1 MDLHQ
6 LSAGSK
12 SNVHEGA
19 HARHDGTLHGRWLVV
34 ARSAWIA
41 LALVELALF
50 IGGIFAY
57 ATQLQTVCANTIHT
71 TCNFWQPTPGNVRA
85 LAHLGISLG
94 AYTTYF
100 LTVDIL
106 VSLVFWAVGVLIF
119 WRKSDTWIGLFVSLV
134 LVMFG
139 AAGISDTL
147 NTAFQALYAEPAVAL
162 LLVLLTYIQYS
173 ALAAFLLTFPDG
185 RFVPRWSCVVIA
197 LWIIQD
203 VFFQLPSPFNVSF
216 WPLPL
221 FAAELLL
228 TWGSTLAIQVIRYVR
243 VYDIT
248 KRQQTKWLLFGVAIF
263 LLLETLDL
271 SVGNL
276 VPGLSA
282 PDSIY
287 QLVNGTVTAL
297 LFVTIPLAIGVAILR
312 YRLWDIDLIIN
323 RTLVYGALSAS
334 VIGMYVLVVVYLGA
348 LLRTGN
354 NPVISLVA
362 TGLVAVLF
370 QPLRSLLQRAI
381 NRLMYGERDDPYAVL
396 ARLGSRLEA
405 TLVPEKVLPTIV
417 ETVA

>member
-1 MDLHQ
+1 MH
-6 LSAGSK
+6 
-12 SNVHEGA
+12 
-19 HARHDGTLHGRWLVV
+19 
-34 ARSAWIA
+34 I
-41 LALVELALF
+41 
-50 IGGIFAY
+50 
-57 ATQLQTVCANTIHT
+57 
-71 TCNFWQPTPGNVRA
+71 
-85 LAHLGISLG
+85 
-94 AYTTYF
+94 
-100 LTVDIL
+100 
-106 VSLVFWAVGVLIF
+106 
-119 WRKSDTWIGLFVSLV
+119 
-134 LVMFG
+134 
-139 AAGISDTL
+139 
-147 NTAFQALYAEPAVAL
+147 
-162 LLVLLTYIQYS
+162 
-173 ALAAFLLTFPDG
+173 
-185 RFVPRWSCVVIA
+185 
-197 LWIIQD
+197 
-203 VFFQLPSPFNVSF
+203 
-216 WPLPL
+216 
-221 FAAELLL
+221 
-228 TWGSTLAIQVIRYVR
+228 
-243 VYDIT
+243 YDIT

-282 PDSIY
+282 PNSIY

-381 NRLMYGERDDPYAVL
+381 NRLMYGERDNPYAVL